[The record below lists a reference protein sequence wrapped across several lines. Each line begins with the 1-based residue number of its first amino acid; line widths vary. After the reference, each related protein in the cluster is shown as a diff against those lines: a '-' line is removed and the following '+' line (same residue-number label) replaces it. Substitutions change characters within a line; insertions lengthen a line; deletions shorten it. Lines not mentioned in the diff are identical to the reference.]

1 MYTCEWRLDSINTIK
16 LTEDDVNRRQYLSKL
31 FIERKITPD
40 QARELRHILENER
53 YMAIEDGNLQA
64 LYSILS
70 WIRAVEDFLTKKV
83 NIFENVSSSDQV
95 SATKVSNA

>member
-1 MYTCEWRLDSINTIK
+1 M
-16 LTEDDVNRRQYLSKL
+16 NRRQYLSKL

-40 QARELRHILENER
+40 QAKELRQILENER

-70 WIRAVEDFLTKKV
+70 WIKAVDDFVTKKI
-83 NIFENVSSSDQV
+83 NIFENVSVGGQV
-95 SATKVSNA
+95 SATKVSNV